1 MFVSSAAP
9 NKRSL
14 GAMNGLA
21 QTIVSTQR
29 AVGPAAAASLFAFS
43 LQNNVL
49 GGQFAYA
56 VLLALACVGLYV
68 ASQLPRNTWK
78 VSLDNYVESLANRFL
93 FLVI

>member
-1 MFVSSAAP
+1 MLRVIGSVFMFVSSAAP

-43 LQNNVL
+43 LQSNIL

-56 VLLALACVGLYV
+56 VLLALAGVGLYV

-78 VSLDNYVESLANRFL
+78 VSTGNTLTD
-93 FLVI
+93 